1 MNPEEESGEGEP
13 QEASEVGKE
22 NSEVRVPQ
30 MISEEATHINAEE
43 TTQKDEERSAPKS
56 IEKESNLDTRKENI
70 YKNVKDYNNINDI
83 ISYIIKVGVWE
94 MYTYEWLMNRK
105 TFLYYNT
112 YVENYFFYDK
122 NNNLTPF
129 NEKYFFLYVMTFDDT
144 EFVASFFFKK
154 SEKKKK
160 KKIKLSSY
168 TKTMQGRRKKQED
181 RYTVINDMTKYIDAY
196 DYKTLFF
203 YKRNPFYC
211 FSIIDGHRGIKA
223 CEYCMTHIV
232 KNIIYYFYNQDNV
245 KEDEFKLNSSS
256 VTKDNKVD
264 ITDNQNH
271 AEKYA
276 THKRDVHITNP
287 SSTAS
292 NTASTTSSN
301 TASTTSSNTA
311 STTSSNT
318 APITS
323 SNTAPITSSNTAAT
337 TASVTTSKCGVDKNN
352 ERSENN
358 TCDDHK
364 TTDLTSP
371 HASTEGD
378 KSETSEMSCE
388 QGNEMEEGKGKDKR
402 IIVKEQV
409 PQKKKRKLDNS
420 DLAESEDD
428 DEIKHNEK
436 CAPVNLSAN
445 SGDNG
450 KEENDKNNRDV
461 QNVDNGNTTEGNT
474 IQNEQK
480 KLVFLEDLTDQE
492 IINCIK
498 LAFLRTDEQF
508 LKVSKFPNHGC
519 TVVSLIIIKNKM
531 FIANLGDCRAIG
543 IVNVN
548 NTLRPEVLSHDHKP
562 NDPKEKERIKK
573 MGGDVICMQNV
584 FRVKAN
590 AKKTNLDQSSLLD
603 RIPLKEEV
611 YLAVSRAIGD
621 KDFKENNVVSAMPDV
636 ICREL
641 YNADNCDENSEKKNI
656 EDNES
661 YNKDELKKDYFKE
674 DEPFF
679 FSADEMNY
687 LFVVLA
693 CDGVWDTL
701 TNKDVAQIVQSY
713 QHDPDKACSEI
724 IKTAFAYGSQ
734 DNITAIVLKF
744 Y

>member
-1 MNPEEESGEGEP
+1 MMNPNEGSEEKAAQKGSQGGTPKGAQTGEQKNASKEAQTGE
-13 QEASEVGKE
+13 KE
-22 NSEVRVPQ
+22 NTPKGNPSGL
-30 MISEEATHINAEE
+30 
-43 TTQKDEERSAPKS
+43 QKTEERRPSQGDPKQDNADANQ
-56 IEKESNLDTRKENI
+56 EDTQ
-70 YKNVKDYNNINDI
+70 KNVKDYNNINDI

-129 NEKYFFLYVMTFDDT
+129 NERYFFLYVLTFDNTD
-144 EFVASFFFKK
+144 FVASFFFKK
-154 SEKKKK
+154 NEKKKKK

-211 FSIIDGHRGIKA
+211 FSVIDGHRGIKA

-245 KEDEFKLNSSS
+245 REDEFKLGSSS
-256 VTKDNKVD
+256 ATKDSKQD
-264 ITDNQNH
+264 PSDGPSC
-271 AEKYA
+271 AEKGA
-276 THKRDVHITNP
+276 THKREVQGTAAKGHIQEESQKGENKNRDDS
-287 SSTAS
+287 SSTS
-292 NTASTTSSN
+292 FSREDSSTGDDKKGSPSR
-301 TASTTSSNTA
+301 S
-311 STTSSNT
+311 
-318 APITS
+318 ITQ
-323 SNTAPITSSNTAAT
+323 
-337 TASVTTSKCGVDKNN
+337 
-352 ERSENN
+352 ESE
-358 TCDDHK
+358 K
-364 TTDLTSP
+364 
-371 HASTEGD
+371 
-378 KSETSEMSCE
+378 
-388 QGNEMEEGKGKDKR
+388 EEGRSKDKR
-402 IIVKEQV
+402 MMAKEQTS
-409 PQKKKRKLDNS
+409 KSKKRKIDSS
-420 DLAESEDD
+420 DITESEENPSQRESEDD
-428 DEIKHNEK
+428 DEKRSGESVSADSDESSSEEK
-436 CAPVNLSAN
+436 DQCTRTSIMEDRAKSKSAN
-445 SGDNG
+445 ASGS
-450 KEENDKNNRDV
+450 
-461 QNVDNGNTTEGNT
+461 
-474 IQNEQK
+474 EQK
-480 KLVFLEDLTDQE
+480 KLVFLEDLTDEE

-548 NTLRPEVLSHDHKP
+548 DTLKPEMLSQDHKP
-562 NDPKEKERIKK
+562 NEPKERERVKK
-573 MGGDVICMQNV
+573 MGGEVICMQNV

-590 AKKTNLDQSSLLD
+590 AKKTTSDPSSLLD
-603 RIPLKEEV
+603 RLPMKEEV
-611 YLAVSRAIGD
+611 YLAISRAIGD
-621 KDFKENNVVSAMPDV
+621 KDFKENNVVSALPDV

-641 YNADNCDENSEKKNI
+641 CDADKGDKELEKENVEEPDSTVKVKVE
-656 EDNES
+656 E
-661 YNKDELKKDYFKE
+661 DYFKE

-701 TNKDVAQIVQSY
+701 SNKDVAQILQTY

-724 IKTAFAYGSQ
+724 IKTAFACGSQ

-744 Y
+744 F